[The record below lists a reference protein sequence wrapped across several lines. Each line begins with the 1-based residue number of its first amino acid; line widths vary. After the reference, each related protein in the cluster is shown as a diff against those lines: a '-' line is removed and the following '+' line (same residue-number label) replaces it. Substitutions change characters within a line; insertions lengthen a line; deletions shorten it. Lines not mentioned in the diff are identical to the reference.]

1 MSAVLERRAHNYV
14 PDEYEG
20 SSGTF
25 ANASRE
31 ADRTF
36 RKQQSSQPSANPD
49 GPAKS
54 TLDAIDYLLREKDEA
69 RLKEFLGGRSRSEA
83 EKLLAYIE
91 RKTS

>member
-1 MSAVLERRAHNYV
+1 MSAILKRQAYNYV

-20 SSGTF
+20 VSGIF
-25 ANASRE
+25 ANSCQE
-31 ADRTF
+31 ADHRF
-36 RKQQSSQPSANPD
+36 RKQQSSRPSAQQD

-69 RLKEFLGGRSRSEA
+69 RLREFLEGRSKSEA
-83 EKLLAYIE
+83 QKLLAYIE

>member
-1 MSAVLERRAHNYV
+1 MSAVLERQTYNYI

-20 SSGTF
+20 LSSTF
-25 ANASRE
+25 ANDCRE

-36 RKQQSSQPSANPD
+36 RKQQSNQPSAKPD